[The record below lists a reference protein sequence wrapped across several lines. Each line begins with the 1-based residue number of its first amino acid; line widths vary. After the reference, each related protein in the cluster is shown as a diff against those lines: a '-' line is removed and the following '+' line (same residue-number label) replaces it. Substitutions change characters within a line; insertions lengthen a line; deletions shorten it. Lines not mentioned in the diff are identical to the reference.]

1 MTQKDTKDILGGLG
15 MTALGLFAA
24 WHAYSEYEFGDL
36 TRMGAG
42 YFPVS
47 LGLLLAAVGL
57 LIAIPAFFRE
67 GEPIKLEMKTFGL
80 VIVSLVV
87 FAFLLKTLGL
97 VVATIA
103 AVFLSTLADHDI
115 SWRARGIVAI
125 SIAALTWLVFA
136 FGLSMVLPV
145 WPWSV

>member
-1 MTQKDTKDILGGLG
+1 MTQKDTKDIVGGLA

-47 LGLLLAAVGL
+47 LGLLLAVVGL
-57 LIAIPAFFRE
+57 IIAIPACLRE
-67 GEPIKLEMKTFGL
+67 GEAVHVEWKTFA
-80 VIVSLVV
+80 LVV
-87 FAFLLKTLGL
+87 VSIGVFALLLKILGL
-97 VVATIA
+97 ILATVVA
-103 AVFLSTLADHDI
+103 VFVSSLADRDI
-115 SWRARGIVAI
+115 TWRARGIVAV
-125 SIAALTWLVFA
+125 SIACITWLVFG

-145 WPWSV
+145 WPWSN